1 MQSSG
6 GVMSASLARSRPIHI
21 VESGPAAGVMGAQK
35 LAQRMGHRSVISL
48 DMGGTTAKA
57 STIEDGQVSRYPE
70 YEVGGEMSMGHHL
83 LKGGGYLLRV
93 PSIELAEIGSGGGSI
108 AWIDKGGVLQVGPQS
123 AGAQPGPVCYGMG
136 GTEPTVTDADVVLG
150 YLNPRYLVGG
160 ELALDRD
167 AAWRAIKERLAHAL
181 GVDVVQAAYG
191 VFLVANARMIRAIH
205 AVTSEKGRSP
215 ADFVLFAFGGSGPV
229 HSAEMARQLGIRS
242 VVIPPAP
249 GLFSSLG
256 LLFTDVE
263 HHYVQTFWRY
273 ADGLDWEEAS
283 ALLRSL
289 VAQATRAL
297 HSEGYPADRIEI
309 RPLVD
314 LRYVGQNFELT
325 VPLDGDGFNPGTA
338 ARLVEAFHRE
348 HERTFGYRSE
358 ERVQLVNLRVVA
370 RGIPSEPRMPD
381 QIAVAPYRPVERGR
395 RAYFGPRWGWLETSI
410 IGRTDLSPKPAAG
423 PLIVEEYDS
432 TIVVPPD
439 ARASLDE
446 WGNVVLSLS

>member
-1 MQSSG
+1 
-6 GVMSASLARSRPIHI
+6 
-21 VESGPAAGVMGAQK
+21 MGAQK
-35 LAQRMGHRSVISL
+35 LAQRTGYRSVISL

-108 AWIDKGGVLQVGPQS
+108 AWIDKGGVLQVGPRS

-136 GTEPTVTDADVVLG
+136 GAEPTVTDANVVLG
-150 YLNPRYLVGG
+150 YLNPSYLVGG

-167 AAWRAIKERLAHAL
+167 AAWGAIGERLARAL

-229 HSAEMARQLGIRS
+229 HSAAMARQLGIRT

-273 ADGLDWEEAS
+273 AEGLDGEEAN

-289 VAQATRAL
+289 EAQATRAL
-297 HSEGYPADRIEI
+297 HSEGYPSDRIEI

-325 VPLDGDGFNPGTA
+325 VPLDGDGFTPGTV

-370 RGIPSEPRMPD
+370 RGVPSEPRMPD
-381 QIAVAPYRPVERGR
+381 QIAVAPYRPSERSR
-395 RAYFGPRWGWLETSI
+395 RAYFGPHWGWMETPV
-410 IGRTDLSPKPAAG
+410 IGRTDLSSTPAAG

-439 ARASLDE
+439 TRASLDS